1 MRRVSAVWG
10 RTLVEHVV
18 LEDVLADLGGDGGAP
33 VAGADECDLLGHA
46 WLLSV
51 FRRVELIVPNL
62 GEDRTVTRR
71 RRPAV
76 CDGWPTQALGP
87 PFSRAVPQRPDPPPA
102 VGATAMNGAWMIPA
116 PRPTGV

>member
-51 FRRVELIVPNL
+51 VGSDAWFS
-62 GEDRTVTRR
+62 DRAESRR
-71 RRPAV
+71 RQDRYTPQAPAV
-76 CDGWPTQALGP
+76 CDGWPAQERRKYLCLYLYLYRPSARESHL
-87 PFSRAVPQRPDPPPA
+87 QRVGSVSHSDESPDA
-102 VGATAMNGAWMIPA
+102 
-116 PRPTGV
+116 